1 MAKKEKIE
9 KTNAMRQL
17 DSAGIDHD
25 ISEYDY
31 DESDLSGCCST
42 RNI

>member
-25 ISEYDY
+25 ISDISY
-31 DESDLSGCCST
+31 L
-42 RNI
+42 

>member
-9 KTNAMRQL
+9 KTNAMNQL

-31 DESDLSGCCST
+31 MMNLISLESMLLQH
-42 RNI
+42 